1 MPLYLSPCLLEHT
14 AETCYPV
21 GFFKR
26 ILGGREKRE
35 TRTIDLQDLDEWLKD
50 KTKALDERAVPIGK
64 QVHAEILDLQT
75 KVKKLSEELLQ
86 HHVPDDVLSAFRAP
100 AENARRHFARG
111 VATIVGN
118 MELKKPTSYIDV
130 VSLQSTTNDAL
141 NSVHK
146 LRMHQG
152 RYVAEFFP
160 GVYREIL
167 HQVNRLRLLAKQ
179 LERILADQKEMF
191 DLLQQVSSNKN
202 LVHEK
207 LQLLAASKSREA
219 DIEADVERMTRS
231 AAELRERTNELSRA
245 REYLA
250 AANQQEQIAQY
261 RENIS
266 HLEQDIYRQLSLL
279 SRTFRKHIKHTE
291 RSDHQINTHS
301 RRVLEG
307 YLREPTQT
315 FLNEA
320 DGYPGLKALLIE
332 IRKEVINEK
341 LQLRERSREKTL
353 SNIDKILADGLMP
366 LKRKHQELKQK
377 IRQIEGEVSS
387 SIVLKNLN
395 AAKRD
400 LSDTE
405 HLIKK
410 LREEKEHASQAT
422 RSLREDIGRLL
433 HNLEEQLSG
442 LDGAK
447 IKLEVKEI
455 ADTRDRSVDATSP
468 TEDK

>member
-1 MPLYLSPCLLEHT
+1 MPLYPSPCLLEHT
-14 AETCYPV
+14 TETCYPV

-26 ILGGREKRE
+26 VLGGREKRE
-35 TRTIDLQDLDEWLKD
+35 TRTIDLHDLDEWLRN
-50 KTKALDERAVPIGK
+50 KTKALDERCVPIGK
-64 QVHAEILDLQT
+64 QIHSEISDLQT
-75 KVKKLSEELLQ
+75 KVKKLSEDLLQ

-111 VATIVGN
+111 VATIIGN
-118 MELKKPTSYIDV
+118 MELKKPISYLDV
-130 VSLQSTTNDAL
+130 VSLQSMTNDAL

-160 GVYREIL
+160 SVYREIL
-167 HQVNRLRLLAKQ
+167 REVNRLRLLAKQ
-179 LERILADQKEMF
+179 LEHVLTDQKEIF
-191 DLLQQVSSNKN
+191 DLLQQASSEKN
-202 LVHEK
+202 QMHEK
-207 LQLLAASKSREA
+207 LQLLATSNSREA
-219 DIEADVERMTRS
+219 DIEADIERMTTS
-231 AAELRERTNELSRA
+231 AAELRERTNELSGA